1 MPGRG
6 TQRPAAPMPG
16 RSRGPQR
23 RRFDD
28 MFRFE
33 DPWLLLVGLVL
44 VPVVLLR
51 RNKRGT
57 AAIRFSNLAPFHQ
70 IPNTRRAALR
80 QVLLVLRCLGLGLCV
95 VALARPQ
102 AGQKETEVITEGV
115 DIMLCLD
122 TSGSMRALDFQ
133 LGKDR
138 VDRLSVVKKVVED
151 FIRKRQ
157 DDRIG
162 MVIFGAQAFTQCP
175 LTMDY
180 GVLLSF
186 LQRTEIGMAGDTT
199 AIGSALATS
208 VKRLKDVAGKAK
220 IVILLTDG
228 RSNAGKVQPDT
239 AAEIAR
245 TYGVKVY
252 TIGVGVE
259 GKSPF
264 LVDTLFG
271 KDYVYEKVDLD
282 EDTLKSIAG
291 ITGGQYFRATSAAG
305 LEEIYGEIDRMEKT
319 EARVKEYTEYEEL
332 FHRFAIPGLLL
343 ILAEFVLASTR
354 FRKIP

>member
-1 MPGRG
+1 MY
-6 TQRPAAPMPG
+6 
-16 RSRGPQR
+16 
-23 RRFDD
+23 
-28 MFRFE
+28 RFE
-33 DPWLLLVGLVL
+33 DPWLLLAGLIL
-44 VPVVLLR
+44 VPVILLQR
-51 RNKRGT
+51 GKRGG
-57 AAIRFSNLAPFHQ
+57 AALRFSSLGLFRQ

-80 QVLLVLRCLGLGLCV
+80 QVLLVLRCLGIGLCV

-102 AGQKETEVITEGV
+102 AGQRETEVITEGL

-133 LGKDR
+133 LGRER
-138 VDRLSVVKKVVED
+138 VDRLAVVKKVVED

-162 MVIFGAQAFTQCP
+162 MVVFGEQAFTQCP

-186 LQRTEIGMAGDTT
+186 LKRLEIGMAGDTT
-199 AIGSALATS
+199 AVGAALAAS
-208 VKRLKDVAGKAK
+208 VKRLKDVPGKSK
-220 IVILLTDG
+220 LVILLTDG
-228 RSNAGKVQPDT
+228 RNNAGKVQPET

-245 TYGVKVY
+245 TFGIKVY

-271 KDYVYEKVDLD
+271 KNYVYEKVDLD
-282 EDTLKSIAG
+282 EETLKKIADV
-291 ITGGQYFRATSAAG
+291 TGGLYFRATTTSS
-305 LEEIYGEIDRMEKT
+305 LEEIYERIDRMEKT
-319 EARVKEYTEYEEL
+319 EARIKEYTEYEEL
-332 FHRFAIPGLLL
+332 FHWFALPGLLL
-343 ILAEFVLASTR
+343 VLIEFVLACTIL
-354 FRKIP
+354 RKIP